1 LVFCKLSPYPTPH
14 YNENFRIPFE
24 RSGMSLDWTP
34 FVEVVRRHQR
44 FLLTTHI
51 RPDGDGLGSMLA
63 LEEVLRQQGKEV
75 QMVIASTFP
84 PRYRFLDSETRIQQ
98 FSPPGDLWRQAEVVM
113 VLDTGTYN
121 QLGTFGPFLRSL
133 PAVKL
138 VIDHH
143 RTQDELG
150 AMRLVDI
157 TAEATGRLIFEAIEA
172 LGVPLPA
179 TAANA
184 LFVALAMDTGWFRH
198 SNATAT
204 TFALAE
210 KLVVAGARPDLL
222 YDRLFEENSLARLKL
237 TGLVLERL
245 RVTAGGHVAYTE
257 IRRSDYQTTGATP
270 QDTEDLVNYTRS
282 LAGVEVGLLFME
294 QPRGGVKVSFRSR
307 ARVDVSSLAEQFG
320 GGGHRLASGAVLEV
334 PLEEARAR
342 ILQAVQMAL
351 DASR

>member
-1 LVFCKLSPYPTPH
+1 
-14 YNENFRIPFE
+14 
-24 RSGMSLDWTP
+24 MSLDWTP
-34 FVEVVRRHQR
+34 FVDIVGRHQR

-63 LEEVLRQQGKEV
+63 LDEVLRREGKEV

-84 PRYRFLDSETRIQQ
+84 PRYRFLDPEGRIQQ
-98 FSPPGDLWRQAEVVM
+98 FAPPGEHWRQAEAVL
-113 VLDTGTYN
+113 VLDTGTSN
-121 QLGTFGPFLRSL
+121 QLATFGPFLRSL
-133 PAVKL
+133 SAVKL

-143 RTQDELG
+143 QTQDELG
-150 AMRLVDI
+150 ALRLVDT
-157 TAEATGRLIFEAIEA
+157 TAEATGRLVFEAVAA
-172 LGVPLPA
+172 LGVSLPA

-198 SNATAT
+198 SNTTAATFT
-204 TFALAE
+204 LAA
-210 KLVVAGARPDLL
+210 KLVQAGARPELL
-222 YDRLFEENSLARLKL
+222 YDRLFEENLLGRLRL
-237 TGLVLERL
+237 TGVVLERL
-245 RVTAGGHVAYTE
+245 QVIAGGHVAYTE

-307 ARVDVSSLAEQFG
+307 ARVDVSRLAEQFG
-320 GGGHRLASGAVLEV
+320 GGGHRLASGAVLEL

-342 ILQAVQMAL
+342 VLQAVQAAL
-351 DASR
+351 DAAR